1 VEGLLCA
8 RKFGYFIELPNSH
21 VVILMVRNRHGV
33 GVVQKVHIF
42 FNLIGKL
49 EINILIVKLTNMQ
62 MSKLIT

>member
-1 VEGLLCA
+1 VLGNLVH
-8 RKFGYFIELPNSH
+8 FIELPNSH

>member
-1 VEGLLCA
+1 VLGNLVH
-8 RKFGYFIELPNSH
+8 FIELPNSH

-33 GVVQKVHIF
+33 GVVQKVHIS

>member
-1 VEGLLCA
+1 VLGNLVH
-8 RKFGYFIELPNSH
+8 FIELPNSH

-49 EINILIVKLTNMQ
+49 EINILIVKL
-62 MSKLIT
+62 IT